1 MAVEKILVVDDEP
14 IIRKSFEE
22 HLRGKRYSVATA
34 ANLHDCEILLK
45 RGSFDMLF
53 LDIRL
58 PDGEGL
64 DLLER
69 LSNSPERP
77 LIVMMSGFGTI
88 ETAVACMRNGAF
100 DYLIKPFSLSQIEMV
115 VKKAENYRQ
124 VVQLNQYLVAQVSDT
139 GDLIGESSAM
149 VSLRHMLRK
158 VAPTEATVL
167 IQGENGTGKELVAH
181 AIYHASAR
189 SQAPYIRVNCAA
201 VSEQLI
207 ESEFFGHEKGAF
219 TGATERREG
228 RFELANGGTL
238 LLDEISEVSPRL
250 QAKLLRVLQERE
262 FERVGG
268 TKTIKVDVRVL
279 ATTNR
284 DLRKAVAAGDFREDL
299 YYRLNVFPVFVPPL
313 RERDADVRII
323 AETFLARFARKH
335 GVKIPGFSQQAINQL
350 FSHAWPGNVRE
361 LQNTIERAVILTE
374 PDTPVQATA
383 LGLGPL
389 LGVSVA
395 VAAGRGVPAEPLAP
409 TLTEPAAQDPVVHS
423 NDGAEVKALHEV
435 EKDYIL
441 WALSKTSGNRTK
453 TAELLGISIRTLR
466 NKLNEYQLAES
477 GE

>member
-1 MAVEKILVVDDEP
+1 
-14 IIRKSFEE
+14 
-22 HLRGKRYSVATA
+22 
-34 ANLHDCEILLK
+34 
-45 RGSFDMLF
+45 
-53 LDIRL
+53 
-58 PDGEGL
+58 
-64 DLLER
+64 
-69 LSNSPERP
+69 
-77 LIVMMSGFGTI
+77 
-88 ETAVACMRNGAF
+88 
-100 DYLIKPFSLSQIEMV
+100 
-115 VKKAENYRQ
+115 
-124 VVQLNQYLVAQVSDT
+124 
-139 GDLIGESSAM
+139 
-149 VSLRHMLRK
+149 
-158 VAPTEATVL
+158 
-167 IQGENGTGKELVAH
+167 
-181 AIYHASAR
+181 
-189 SQAPYIRVNCAA
+189 
-201 VSEQLI
+201 
-207 ESEFFGHEKGAF
+207 
-219 TGATERREG
+219 
-228 RFELANGGTL
+228 LANGGTL

-350 FSHAWPGNVRE
+350 FSHTWPGNVRE

-374 PDTPVQATA
+374 PDTPVQAAA

-389 LGVSVA
+389 LGGSVA
-395 VAAGRGVPAEPLAP
+395 VSAGQGVPAPVRAP
-409 TLTEPAAQDPVVHS
+409 IAEPAAEEPAVHAP
-423 NDGAEVKALHEV
+423 DGAEVKALHEV
-435 EKDYIL
+435 EKEHIL
-441 WALSKTSGNRTK
+441 RALSKTSGNRTK

>member
-34 ANLHDCEILLK
+34 ANLHDCEVLLK

-69 LSNSPERP
+69 LSNTPERP

-88 ETAVACMRNGAF
+88 ETAVSCMRNGAF

-139 GDLIGESSAM
+139 GDLIGESPAM

-335 GVKIPGFSQQAINQL
+335 GVKIPGFSQQAINHL
-350 FSHAWPGNVRE
+350 FSHTWPGNVRE

-374 PDTPVQATA
+374 PDTPVQAAA

-389 LGVSVA
+389 LGA
-395 VAAGRGVPAEPLAP
+395 PGVIAPGQDVPTPPRVPVAEPGA
-409 TLTEPAAQDPVVHS
+409 EDPAVHTS
-423 NDGAEVKALHEV
+423 DDTEVKALHEV
-435 EKDYIL
+435 EKEHIL
-441 WALSKTSGNRTK
+441 RALNKTSGNRTK

-466 NKLNEYQLAES
+466 NKLNEYQLAQS